1 LAKKFFL
8 RCIIGQ
14 GDTMA
19 FIFVDADNSLAV
31 RDVYAHR
38 KIVSD
43 IGGTWDPI
51 SKLWRVA
58 FTTYNLDYLLTNL
71 ENVTVSADMDEHIQ
85 KQIEKEERLSK
96 LRAMSKQD
104 IPVRFKI
111 PGLRGNLYNYQRL
124 GVMFSTTNGF
134 GTLLADEMGLGKS
147 LQAIASALY
156 LKSKGLAKHAL
167 VITPA
172 SLKFNWPIEIEKFT
186 NEKYVVVDGTPEERI
201 AQWLRTDVFFTIVN
215 YELVL
220 EDLFGGREFK
230 DNKEDDVATKVRK
243 AKQSEKAKQ
252 RERILTPVRTRM
264 WDFLAIDECFPY
276 STPIMTDRG
285 ILPIGY
291 IVENYLTVSVL
302 SCDFSRSELSY
313 KKVVRW
319 IGKVLTGN
327 LIEVT
332 HEYGKFV
339 CTANHKIW
347 TEEYGYVQAGELS
360 NRGSETHLRIVSS
373 GIQCSQKRKGDTEVL
388 FQEVSWGNPTE
399 NASNGRK
406 DLCLLSRT
414 ICYFME
420 RIKHSKVLFKQLFRK
435 VENVSAR
442 DCEQDTSQS
451 DAKTSKIVQGMSDP
465 FYCEDDKRT
474 GKDILFQKMQCDLEN
489 KVRSGVGCEDG
500 KDAEGICNSLQGNQE
515 SQIIREYDA
524 KESRPNV
531 QAEGNGRC
539 SRMEEDT
546 SIIPCKGRE
555 TIYNNSAAEIV
566 SGVGFGM
573 GNGTC
578 GCRQAKNGR
587 SDNVPSELLSG
598 RYCSSRVEDSN
609 RSGWQNTQ
617 NEQMENH
624 RRQEKQG
631 FISSRLVGTKILE
644 RTDYERYGISNDEN
658 TRVYNLEVQ
667 DNHNYVANGVLV
679 SNCHA
684 LKSHSSR
691 RSRNVKALRAKFRMA
706 LTGTPMDGRLEELHS
721 VMGFVAP
728 GLLGSKA
735 RFFQMHIETDFWGR
749 VTGYKRLAEVSK
761 RIEPY
766 FIRRLKK
773 EVLKDLPDKI
783 YENRIVSLTTEEKKI
798 YKSLAEGGHAATEDE
813 QAIVACIRCKQ
824 FCNWPE
830 MIDED
835 CKSSSKMDAFKEILE
850 EVVIQNGHKALIF
863 SQYKTMLN
871 IIADVLQKMG
881 LKYLRID
888 GDTDK
893 KERAKMQA
901 QFNTDPTIDLMIGT
915 EAMSQGLNFTG
926 ADYVINY
933 DDNWSP
939 SIMGQREDRCH
950 RIGQKN
956 VVTVINF
963 ICKDTI
969 EERIRDVI
977 YGKNKITAEVL
988 GDSTDEVVLK
998 RLNPKEV
1005 AKLL

>member
-1 LAKKFFL
+1 
-8 RCIIGQ
+8 
-14 GDTMA
+14 MA
-19 FIFVDADNSLAV
+19 FIFVDVDNSLVV

-38 KIVSD
+38 KVVSD

-71 ENVTVSADMDEHIQ
+71 ENTTVSADMDKHVERQIQ
-85 KQIEKEERLSK
+85 KETQLSK

-104 IPVRFKI
+104 VPVRFKI

-124 GVMFSTTNGF
+124 GVMFATTNGF

-186 NEKYVVVDGTPEERI
+186 NETYVVVDGTPEERI
-201 AQWLRTDVFFTIVN
+201 AQWLRDDVFFTIVN

-230 DNKEDDVATKVRK
+230 ENDEDDDVTKSRK
-243 AKQSEKAKQ
+243 AKQSDKAKQ

-264 WDFLAIDECFPY
+264 WDFLAIDE
-276 STPIMTDRG
+276 
-285 ILPIGY
+285 
-291 IVENYLTVSVL
+291 
-302 SCDFSRSELSY
+302 
-313 KKVVRW
+313 
-319 IGKVLTGN
+319 
-327 LIEVT
+327 
-332 HEYGKFV
+332 
-339 CTANHKIW
+339 A
-347 TEEYGYVQAGELS
+347 
-360 NRGSETHLRIVSS
+360 
-373 GIQCSQKRKGDTEVL
+373 
-388 FQEVSWGNPTE
+388 
-399 NASNGRK
+399 
-406 DLCLLSRT
+406 
-414 ICYFME
+414 
-420 RIKHSKVLFKQLFRK
+420 
-435 VENVSAR
+435 
-442 DCEQDTSQS
+442 
-451 DAKTSKIVQGMSDP
+451 
-465 FYCEDDKRT
+465 
-474 GKDILFQKMQCDLEN
+474 
-489 KVRSGVGCEDG
+489 
-500 KDAEGICNSLQGNQE
+500 
-515 SQIIREYDA
+515 
-524 KESRPNV
+524 
-531 QAEGNGRC
+531 
-539 SRMEEDT
+539 
-546 SIIPCKGRE
+546 
-555 TIYNNSAAEIV
+555 
-566 SGVGFGM
+566 
-573 GNGTC
+573 
-578 GCRQAKNGR
+578 
-587 SDNVPSELLSG
+587 
-598 RYCSSRVEDSN
+598 
-609 RSGWQNTQ
+609 
-617 NEQMENH
+617 
-624 RRQEKQG
+624 
-631 FISSRLVGTKILE
+631 
-644 RTDYERYGISNDEN
+644 
-658 TRVYNLEVQ
+658 
-667 DNHNYVANGVLV
+667 
-679 SNCHA
+679 HA
-684 LKSHSSR
+684 IKSHSSR

-721 VMGFVAP
+721 IMGFVAP
-728 GLLGSKA
+728 GLLGSKS

-783 YENRIVSLTTEEKKI
+783 YENRIVSLSTQEKKI

-830 MIDED
+830 MVDED
-835 CKSSSKMDAFKEILE
+835 CKSSSKMDSFKEILE
-850 EVVIQNGHKALIF
+850 EVVVQNGHKALIF
-863 SQYKTMLN
+863 SQYKTMLD
-871 IIADVLQKMG
+871 IIADVLEKMG

-901 QFNTDPTIDLMIGT
+901 QFNTDPAMDLMIGT